1 VNRWPRVYSR
11 RQPHG
16 YRQLK
21 EAQSVGCLYFIR
33 KHSAII
39 RGTVWVLLSR
49 EASIVLIVFH
59 AVGAL
64 ASSSYP
70 NHLQE

>member
-1 VNRWPRVYSR
+1 MTISR

-39 RGTVWVLLSR
+39 REAAWALLSR
-49 EASIVLIVFH
+49 EDPI
-59 AVGAL
+59 
-64 ASSSYP
+64 YR
-70 NHLQE
+70 